1 MKGNAVVVMGVD
13 RHEVRRDNGT
23 HRAPKRGVFS
33 QGRQR
38 SSRGSL
44 RWDAPSTPHLLLYR
58 SAVSRGKEKRGVG
71 EKATGRAVGGQAPQE
86 ALKKRV
92 EVTLPNG
99 RIATYEVIGSGGE
112 PLLTFVGGPGL
123 SAKLMRADAEL
134 FAERFTCYLI
144 DPHGSGGSTPPQDET
159 AYDFVGHAR
168 FYEEVHRALGLGS
181 VSVHG
186 VSFGG
191 SVALTYTALFPEV
204 TTRCIAVSAFAVGE
218 ELDEEEGGDAA
229 AEMEAALARHAHA
242 EWYSEAREIWDDWTA
257 RALAATDP
265 GEIRDMLAR
274 VFPLYPAYPNRPDVR
289 KAIDEA
295 REMLEVDLRAVKV
308 WEGGLYQRGDLRP
321 LFGQLQCPTLIVCG
335 ALDLIGG
342 PAQPNQIAPRVADA
356 ELLIL
361 PKCGHIPALE
371 RPQPYRD
378 AVLNWC
384 RAHPARP

>member
-321 LFGQLQCPTLIVCG
+321 LLGQIQCPTLIVCG

>member
-204 TTRCIAVSAFAVGE
+204 TIRCIAVSAFAVGE

-321 LFGQLQCPTLIVCG
+321 LLGQIQCPTLIVCG

>member
-1 MKGNAVVVMGVD
+1 
-13 RHEVRRDNGT
+13 
-23 HRAPKRGVFS
+23 
-33 QGRQR
+33 
-38 SSRGSL
+38 
-44 RWDAPSTPHLLLYR
+44 LLLYR
-58 SAVSRGKEKRGVG
+58 SAVSRGKEKRRVG
-71 EKATGRAVGGQAPQE
+71 EKATGRSVGGQAPQE

-92 EVTLPNG
+92 EATLPNG
-99 RIATYEVIGSGGE
+99 QNATYEVIGSGGQ

-123 SAKLMRADAEL
+123 SARLMRADAEL

-168 FYEEVHRALGLGS
+168 FYEEVRRALGLGS
-181 VSVHG
+181 VSVYG

-191 SVALTYTALFPEV
+191 SVALTYAALFPEV

-242 EWYSEAREIWDDWTA
+242 EWYPEAREIWDDWTA

-265 GEIRDMLAR
+265 AEIREMLAK
-274 VFPLYPAYPNRPDVR
+274 VFPLYTAYPDRPDVR

-295 REMLEVDLRAVKV
+295 RAMLEVDLRAVKV

-321 LFGQLQCPTLIVCG
+321 LLGQIQCPTLVVCG

-342 PAQPNQIAPRVADA
+342 PAQSRQIAPQVADA

-361 PKCGHIPALE
+361 PECGHMPALE
-371 RPQPYRD
+371 RPQRYRD

-384 RAHPARP
+384 TTHPARP

>member
-1 MKGNAVVVMGVD
+1 MFS
-13 RHEVRRDNGT
+13 T
-23 HRAPKRGVFS
+23 RAA
-33 QGRQR
+33 GR
-38 SSRGSL
+38 SVGS
-44 RWDAPSTPHLLLYR
+44 
-58 SAVSRGKEKRGVG
+58 
-71 EKATGRAVGGQAPQE
+71 QAPYE

-99 RIATYEVIGSGGE
+99 RIATYEVIGSGGK

-123 SAKLMRADAEL
+123 SARLMRADAEL
-134 FAERFTCYLI
+134 FAEGFTCYLI

-168 FYEEVHRALGLGS
+168 FYEEVRRALGLGS

-191 SVALTYTALFPEV
+191 SVALTYAALFPEV

-242 EWYSEAREIWDDWTA
+242 EWYPEAREVWDDWTPL
-257 RALAATDP
+257 ALAATDP
-265 GEIRDMLAR
+265 AEIRDMLAT
-274 VFPLYPAYPNRPDVR
+274 VFPLYTAYPDRPDVS
-289 KAIDEA
+289 KAIDKA
-295 REMLEVDLRAVKV
+295 RAMLEVDLRAVKV
-308 WEGGLYQRGDLRP
+308 WESGLYQRVDLRP
-321 LFGQLQCPTLIVCG
+321 LLGRIECPTLVVCG

-342 PAQPNQIAPRVADA
+342 PAQARQIAPRVPKS

-361 PKCGHIPALE
+361 PECGHMPALE
-371 RPQPYRD
+371 QPQPYRD

-384 RAHPARP
+384 AANPAKL

>member
-274 VFPLYPAYPNRPDVR
+274 VFPLYPAYPDRPDVR

-321 LFGQLQCPTLIVCG
+321 LLGQIQCPTLIVCG
-335 ALDLIGG
+335 ALDLIGS

-361 PKCGHIPALE
+361 PKCGHMPALE

>member
-204 TTRCIAVSAFAVGE
+204 TIRCIAVSAFAVGE

-274 VFPLYPAYPNRPDVR
+274 VFPLYPAYPDRPDVR

-321 LFGQLQCPTLIVCG
+321 LLGQIQCPTLIVCG

>member
-1 MKGNAVVVMGVD
+1 
-13 RHEVRRDNGT
+13 
-23 HRAPKRGVFS
+23 
-33 QGRQR
+33 
-38 SSRGSL
+38 
-44 RWDAPSTPHLLLYR
+44 
-58 SAVSRGKEKRGVG
+58 
-71 EKATGRAVGGQAPQE
+71 
-86 ALKKRV
+86 V

-112 PLLTFVGGPGL
+112 SLLTFVGGPGL
-123 SAKLMRADAEL
+123 SARLMRADAEL

-144 DPHGSGGSTPPQDET
+144 DPHGSGGSTPPQDEI
-159 AYDFVGHAR
+159 AYDPEGHAR
-168 FYEEVHRALGLGS
+168 FYEEVRRALGLRS

-191 SVALTYTALFPEV
+191 TVALTYAALFPEI

-242 EWYSEAREIWDDWTA
+242 EWYPEAREIWDDWTA

-265 GEIRDMLAR
+265 EEIRDMLAR
-274 VFPLYPAYPNRPDVR
+274 VFPLYTAHPDRPDVR

-295 REMLEVDLRAVKV
+295 RAMLEVDLRAVKV

-321 LFGQLQCPTLIVCG
+321 LLGQIQCPTLVVCG

-342 PAQPNQIAPRVADA
+342 PAQSNQIAPRVADA

-361 PKCGHIPALE
+361 PKCDHIPALE
-371 RPQPYRD
+371 RTQPYRD

>member
-1 MKGNAVVVMGVD
+1 M
-13 RHEVRRDNGT
+13 
-23 HRAPKRGVFS
+23 
-33 QGRQR
+33 
-38 SSRGSL
+38 
-44 RWDAPSTPHLLLYR
+44 
-58 SAVSRGKEKRGVG
+58 
-71 EKATGRAVGGQAPQE
+71 
-86 ALKKRV
+86 
-92 EVTLPNG
+92 EVTLPDE

-112 PLLTFVGGPGL
+112 LLLTFVGGPGL
-123 SAKLMRADAEL
+123 SARLMRVDAEL

-144 DPHGSGGSTPPQDET
+144 DPHGSGGSTAPQDET

-168 FYEEVHRALGLGS
+168 FYEEVRRSLGLGS
-181 VSVHG
+181 VSVYG

-191 SVALTYTALFPEV
+191 SVALTYAALFPEV

-218 ELDEEEGGDAA
+218 DLDEEEGGDAA
-229 AEMEAALARHAHA
+229 AEMEAALARHAQA
-242 EWYSEAREIWDDWTA
+242 EWYPEAREVWDSWTA

-274 VFPLYPAYPNRPDVR
+274 VFPLYTAYPDRPDVR

-295 REMLEVDLRAVKV
+295 RAVLEVDLRAVKV

-321 LFGQLQCPTLIVCG
+321 LLGQIECPSLVVCG

-342 PAQPNQIAPRVADA
+342 PAQSNQIAPRVQDC

-361 PKCGHIPALE
+361 PECGHMPALE
-371 RPQPYRD
+371 QPQLYRD

-384 RAHPARP
+384 SANPPKL